1 MALQDRIASI
11 LAAAAMTARQTQ
23 ILAAILDIY
32 DLEDYAAEI
41 VLAYPDAFPGVH
53 GALLD
58 ALTRK
63 IHGDSYSYSRVI
75 KEFVDGVRAY
85 RHA

>member
-1 MALQDRIASI
+1 
-11 LAAAAMTARQTQ
+11 
-23 ILAAILDIY
+23 
-32 DLEDYAAEI
+32 LEDYAAEL
-41 VLAYPDAFPGVH
+41 VLAYPDAFPGID
-53 GALLD
+53 GELLD

-63 IHGDSYSYSRVI
+63 IHGDGYSYSRVI